1 MVWALGNEQNL
12 DRRQGQSG
20 VGRVLTAEEW
30 TQSRKEGCR
39 SRPGGSPLDGAGC
52 PVGVAAGGLS
62 WNSGWLAPG
71 KLRRGLKALR
81 GREI

>member
-1 MVWALGNEQNL
+1 MSRIWTE
-12 DRRQGQSG
+12 
-20 VGRVLTAEEW
+20 GRVRVEWAESPDSGRMDPE
-30 TQSRKEGCR
+30 QKRGMQIEA
-39 SRPGGSPLDGAGC
+39 GGSPLEGAGC
-52 PVGVAAGGLS
+52 PVRVAAGGLS

>member
-1 MVWALGNEQNL
+1 MSRIWTE
-12 DRRQGQSG
+12 
-20 VGRVLTAEEW
+20 GRVRVELAE
-30 TQSRKEGCR
+30 SRDSGRINRKGGWS
-39 SRPGGSPLDGAGC
+39 SRPRGSLLDGAGC
-52 PVGVAAGGLS
+52 PVGLAAGGFS

>member
-1 MVWALGNEQNL
+1 MSRIWTEGRDGMELAESR
-12 DRRQGQSG
+12 DSG
-20 VGRVLTAEEW
+20 RMN
-30 TQSRKEGCR
+30 RKGGWR
-39 SRPGGSPLDGAGC
+39 SRPRGSPLDGAGC
-52 PVGVAAGGLS
+52 TVGVAVRGLS